1 MDVEAAHRNAAWPH
15 ARDLAYGSA
24 RPRASAS
31 LPLVDAL
38 GTTLA
43 ADVTALTALP
53 AFDTATMDGWGVSG
67 DPPWRIVGEVLAGG
81 SPGSL
86 APGEAVVIAT
96 GARLPVGAQ
105 AVVRREHASSDG
117 TVVVPGPPAAWDP
130 GRDVR
135 RRGEEADEGD
145 VLLTAGSAVTPP
157 VLGLAA
163 AAGHDRLTVY
173 PRPTVD
179 VLVLGDEL
187 LVHGPASHGKVRDA
201 LGPQI
206 PGWVDA
212 AGGVLT
218 SVVRVADRLEATV
231 DALRASRADLVV
243 TTGGTARGP
252 VDQVHPA
259 LSAVG
264 ARLLVDQVAVRPGHP
279 MLLAALGDGRLL
291 VGLPGNPLAAA
302 VGFSSLATPALR
314 GARGLPDEVL
324 TVGRLTA
331 SLLAPPDAHRLV
343 PVRVGRD
350 GTTVTLS
357 PLPHHGPAMLRGLT
371 QADALAVAPPGGARE
386 GDDVELVALP
396 WR

>member
-1 MDVEAAHRNAAWPH
+1 MDLGACLRNASWPA
-15 ARDLAYGSA
+15 ARDLAYRSA
-24 RPRASAS
+24 RPRTSVS
-31 LPLVDAL
+31 LPLADAA

-43 ADVTALTALP
+43 ADVAALTALP
-53 AFDTATMDGWGVSG
+53 AFDTATMDGWCVCGG
-67 DPPWRIVGEVLAGG
+67 PPWRIVGEVLAGG
-81 SPGSL
+81 SPGAL
-86 APGEAVVIAT
+86 GPGEAVVIAT
-96 GARLPVGAQ
+96 GARLPDGAR
-105 AVVRREHASSDG
+105 AVVRREHASTDG
-117 TVVVPGPPAAWDP
+117 VLVVPGPAATWEP

-135 RRGEEADEGD
+135 LRGEEAGEGD

-163 AAGHDRLTVY
+163 AAGHDRLTVH
-173 PRPTVD
+173 PRPSVD

-187 LVHGPASHGKVRDA
+187 LDQGPSSDGRVRDA

-218 SVVRVADRLEATV
+218 SIVRVADRLDATV

-259 LSAVG
+259 LRAVG

-279 MLLAALGDGRLL
+279 MLLADLGDERLL

-314 GARGLPDEVL
+314 GARGRPDEPL
-324 TVGRLTA
+324 TLGRLTS

-343 PVRVGRD
+343 PVRVDRD
-350 GTTVTLS
+350 GVTVTLS

-371 QADALAVAPPGGARE
+371 QADALAVAPPGGAER
-386 GDDVELVALP
+386 GDDVALVALP